1 MGGWTVRGSWTCNI
15 RTRVYLANQRVQA
28 YTKYARK
35 HMRSQNVDKHA
46 TRLILWARTVWVV
59 WSFQVGGCSGVE
71 QINLRN
77 CKGLMPNYW
86 GLHKR
91 LGDWTATLH
100 VRGLQRM
107 IKKLAVLISDLYLHC
122 VRRWR
127 AAFACNTRQLR
138 SAWSENEKIRK
149 RYEKMRRARARAMNV
164 VCGTATN
171 VYRWKLFSF
180 LDVTCRRMH
189 FHAVNASAIRDRDN
203 DSDMRNNR
211 RAAARL
217 SSSSLACNLF
227 VQDTRSKEITCDK
240 LRHDCFI
247 FWCNYKHFDY
257 HV

>member
-149 RYEKMRRARARAMNV
+149 RYEKMRRARARNECCVWYCNKCLSLKAFLVPRRDMPPH
-164 VCGTATN
+164 A
-171 VYRWKLFSF
+171 FSRSE
-180 LDVTCRRMH
+180 CQ
-189 FHAVNASAIRDRDN
+189 RDSRQ
-203 DSDMRNNR
+203 RQR
-211 RAAARL
+211 
-217 SSSSLACNLF
+217 
-227 VQDTRSKEITCDK
+227 Q
-240 LRHDCFI
+240 RHE
-247 FWCNYKHFDY
+247 K
-257 HV
+257 